1 MNPSPYPEMP
11 AIHVENNG
19 VFKLLNQLNQ
29 FKANGPDNI
38 PAVFMKTC
46 SSELAKMLS
55 FIIQQ
60 SLAKQTIPEDWR
72 KALVTP
78 AFKKGD

>member
-11 AIHVENNG
+11 AIHVESNG

-29 FKANGPDNI
+29 CKANGPDNI
-38 PAVFMKTC
+38 LAVFLKTC

-60 SLAKQTIPEDWR
+60 SLAKQTITEDWR
-72 KALVTP
+72 KAEIFGNPSV
-78 AFKKGD
+78 